1 MRWMQKLLI
10 LGIVVSITV
19 VVLGAVYGWF
29 LGQTIYQ
36 TTFDAKANVDFW
48 NTWTLEWRVFYAA
61 ALLTLLSMLTSY
73 LLFQR
78 STLLTFISAMTQ
90 TGPLLKRLDMK
101 VAVPW
106 RLLQTAGFFLFY
118 VSIGGY
124 SITGQNVAFLW
135 MLMDRGA
142 ISVTIDQLATL
153 FRLPF
158 TPNASAATIVDLI
171 PAMEAYQFYLGLIS
185 TFLLVAAARL
195 TLSLV
200 SDLVMRQR
208 DMYVII
214 SKALFIGTIIIIMEI
229 LTVPFWTVNAGTW
242 MSYSALVVGLIAS
255 IIGGLLFLGMRLQ
268 SGDVRQR
275 LRGKITQLEEDLA
288 RLQGEMLALRQEYEA
303 GGTNMED
310 YRKRITLL
318 MEDRANI
325 SNELRRLKL
334 ERLIPFS
341 GSTRS
346 FGIVA
351 VFLIVMVVAFP
362 VAQYFTYEIP
372 MQGDRYLD
380 WKFGMETQKEIVLT
394 NWAAGLDNL
403 EQLTLEDLTSNATP
417 ESEVEFLTTV
427 RQWDNQA
434 SYLRMKNQIG
444 TNWMALADSDIVY
457 LRNHEYWIA
466 PLTFDE
472 STTATDFINQHLIY
486 THTEGLIVIDAF
498 SGDILEDDNLV
509 ALVNRSEKIN
519 VYYGEGFYDVVFVN
533 VEGFDEV
540 GNVTFSGAPDYTLTG
555 FESVFYTFTMGPSAW
570 SYMGRNM
577 DMLVERDVIS
587 RVDSVMLQGITI
599 DRDPYI
605 VVSPTGR
612 IFYAVSV
619 YTDYHLATGYAH
631 ENYMRFLGVVLVD
644 VETGEL
650 EFYLPEN
657 FESIINPSF
666 FLDGTYYE
674 YYPWSLAPSWLQSQM
689 KWPEDLYERQL
700 EVTYITH
707 VTDGSVWNSGR
718 DFHQMPIDS
727 DTRYIIMRIRGEERF
742 VAMHNAEF
750 REAQGRNLAGIYVMG
765 CGDKGFGEMTF
776 YGAGELGVSTLLGP
790 NAAVQAF
797 ETADEVRTQLQL
809 WGKHRY
815 GNRLLYHL
823 GGELFFVIPVLLEVE
838 TSTSDIV
845 VQKLGGVGLV
855 DAETGERVELGSNII
870 EAYYKMFG
878 LLNQSVVEEGDVGI
892 ESASFD
898 PVTVSSGEFSELSA
912 LLKNN
917 DDVGHHLY
925 LDISVAAGNF
935 SVFWHGSEVTPVE
948 YPQNRTFTLDIGN
961 VGAGDTYGTSPMITA
976 FLPAGVVLSQYLVV
990 VTLRTEDGIVDQL
1003 TLFLT
1008 VT

>member
-1 MRWMQKLLI
+1 MKWIQKLVI
-10 LGIVVSITV
+10 LAIIVSIAV
-19 VVLGAVYGWF
+19 VALGAAYGWF

-61 ALLTLLSMLTSY
+61 VLLTLLSMLTSF

-90 TGPLLKRLDMK
+90 TGPLVGRLQLR

-135 MLMDRGA
+135 MLLDRNA
-142 ISVTIDQLATL
+142 ISVTADQLGTL
-153 FRLPF
+153 FGLPF
-158 TPNASAATIVDLI
+158 APNTSAATIVNLI

-185 TFLLVAAARL
+185 TFLLMTAARL
-195 TLSLV
+195 ALSLGTE
-200 SDLVMRQR
+200 LVLRQR
-208 DMYVII
+208 DIYVII
-214 SKALFIGTIIIIMEI
+214 SKGLFVGSIVIIMEI

-242 MSYSALVVGLIAS
+242 MTYAALIVGLVAS
-255 IIGGLLFLGMRLQ
+255 VIGGFLFLGMRVQ
-268 SGDVRQR
+268 SGDARQR
-275 LRGKITQLEEDLA
+275 LRSKITNLEEDLA

-303 GGTNMED
+303 GATNMED

-325 SNELRRLKL
+325 GNELRRLKI

-341 GSTRS
+341 GSTRN

-351 VFLIVMVVAFP
+351 AFLIVMVVAFP

-372 MQGDRYLD
+372 MQGDKYLE
-380 WKFGMETQKEIVLT
+380 WRFGMETQKEIVLT
-394 NWAAGLDNL
+394 NWAASLDNL

-417 ESEVEFLTTV
+417 ESEVEFLTSV
-427 RQWDNQA
+427 RQWDNEA
-434 SYLRMKNQIG
+434 SFLRMKNQIG
-444 TNWMALADSDIVY
+444 TNWMELADSDIVY
-457 LRNHEYWIA
+457 LQNHEYWIA

-472 STTATDFINQHLIY
+472 STTSTDFINQHLIY

-498 SGDILEDDNLV
+498 SGDILEGDSLV
-509 ALVNRSEKIN
+509 ALVNRSEQIN
-519 VYYGEGFYDVVFVN
+519 VYYGEEFNDVVFVN

-540 GNVTFSGAPDYTLTG
+540 GNNTFAGVPDYTLTG
-555 FESVFYTFTMGPSAW
+555 FESVFYTLTMGPSAW
-570 SYMGRNM
+570 SYMGQNM
-577 DMLVERDVIS
+577 DMLVERDVVS
-587 RVDSVMLQGITI
+587 RVQSVMLQGITV

-605 VVSPTGR
+605 VVDPSGR
-612 IFYAVSV
+612 ISYAVSV
-619 YTDYHLATGYAH
+619 YTDYRLATGYAH

-650 EFYLPEN
+650 EFYVPDN
-657 FESIINPSF
+657 FESLFDPSF

-674 YYPWSLAPSWLQSQM
+674 YYPWSPAPTWLQSQM

-718 DFHQMPIDS
+718 DFYQTPDGS
-727 DTRYIIMRIRGEERF
+727 DTRYIIMRIGGEDRF

-765 CGDKGFGEMTF
+765 SGDKHFGELTF
-776 YGAGELGVSTLLGP
+776 YSAGELGRSTLLGP

-809 WGKHRY
+809 WGQHRY

-855 DAETGERVELGSNII
+855 DAETGERVELGSNVV

-878 LLNQSVVEEGDVGI
+878 LLNQTSVEEGDVGI
-892 ESASFD
+892 ESAGFS
-898 PVTVSSGEFSELSA
+898 PVTISSGEFSELST
-912 LLKNN
+912 LLRNN
-917 DDVGHHLY
+917 DIVSHNIS
-925 LDISVAAGNF
+925 LDITVAGGNF
-935 SVFWHGSEVTPVE
+935 SVFWHGSEVTPTV
-948 YPQNRTFTLDIGN
+948 YAGNTTFTLNIGD
-961 VGAGDTYGTSPMITA
+961 VGSGDLYGTSPMITT
-976 FLPAGVVLSQYLVV
+976 FLPVGVVLSQYLVV
-990 VTLRTEDGIVDQL
+990 VTLRTEDGVVDQVR
-1003 TLFLT
+1003 LFLT